1 MVRFIIFV
9 VLVISLGLLSHER
22 VSCENWKK
30 RLFATKRISH
40 GRPAVGYE
48 PSVYWVSFV
57 IALLS
62 NLDWVSEALH
72 PLLAPPIS
80 PHLKSLKGI
89 VVDGS
94 YQWMIWTP
102 PSSSRSR
109 PLPWDHTPFQL
120 ARPLRRSSLIWQRF
134 STILTYRRSEGWD
147 RNQFPFSFVKSNVY
161 LVPVSSHFLFKPM
174 IGCSVLAP
182 RLTIGSFVP
191 PLSSSFCR
199 RD

>member
-1 MVRFIIFV
+1 MVRFNIFV
-9 VLVISLGLLSHER
+9 VLIISIGLLFHER
-22 VSCENWKK
+22 VSCENWKNVF
-30 RLFATKRISH
+30 LPLRISH

-48 PSVYWVSFV
+48 PLVWVSFV
-57 IALLS
+57 IALMS
-62 NLDWVSEALH
+62 NLDWVSEARH

-89 VVDGS
+89 VDGS
-94 YQWMIWTP
+94 YQWIIWTP
-102 PSSSRSR
+102 PSFSRSR
-109 PLPWDHTPFQL
+109 PLLWNHTPYHL

-147 RNQFPFSFVKSNVY
+147 RNQFPLSFVKWNVY

-182 RLTIGSFVP
+182 QLTIGSFVP
-191 PLSSSFCR
+191 TLSSSFCR